1 MPLLKNP
8 HGRIVAVNQSRVKPL
23 LREGFAKATEEEI
36 ADWQAKNSRYAKSK
50 VTEPAPEP
58 QASGERQPEEPE
70 PFALP
75 DGYREAL
82 EAAMTKAQLVTF
94 ALKHFD
100 LEISES
106 MNKGPMLDAIIDAA
120 LQSETAPLPE

>member
-23 LREGFAKATEEEI
+23 LREGFTQATDEEV

-58 QASGERQPEEPE
+58 QTSEEGQTNEPE

-75 DGYREAL
+75 EGYREAL
-82 EAAMTKAQLVTF
+82 EAAMTKPQLVAF
-94 ALKHFD
+94 ALEHFD
-100 LEISES
+100 LALSES
-106 MNKGPMLDAIIDAA
+106 MNKDPMLDAIIAA
-120 LQSETAPLPE
+120 AIQSETAPLPE